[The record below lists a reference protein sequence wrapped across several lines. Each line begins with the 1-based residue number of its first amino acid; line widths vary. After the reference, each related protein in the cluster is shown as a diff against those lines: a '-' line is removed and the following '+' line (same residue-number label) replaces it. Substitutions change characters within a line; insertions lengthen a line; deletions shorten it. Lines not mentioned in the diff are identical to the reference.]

1 MPQLLNGRWVADE
14 VAASEMRDGA
24 FHREP
29 TRFRRWITADGGPV
43 DPAILTPDLA
53 GTSPQTLPAEA
64 GRYRLYVAKIC
75 PWASRTLI
83 WRALEGL
90 EQAISV
96 VVSNPELGDDG
107 WSYLDPDGR
116 SRDEVEGI
124 AHLHELYVTADPT
137 YTGKVSVPVL
147 WDTKT
152 RTIVN
157 NESADI
163 VRMLDTAFG
172 TFAAH
177 PVDLYP
183 VEHRAEIDAWN
194 ARVYDGLNNGVY
206 RAGFAKTQAAYE
218 RAFDEVFATLDA
230 LEAHLV
236 DHRFLVADE
245 PLEADWRLFVTLV
258 RFDAA
263 YHGVFKCNLRRIE
276 DYPSLSGYLRDLWQ
290 WPGVAATV
298 SIDHIKRG
306 YWSIRHLNPSGIVPK
321 GPALDFERPH
331 GRDSLD
337 FERPHER
344 DSLTA
349 QAVGAGRV
357 RA

>member
-1 MPQLLNGRWVADE
+1 MPQLLNGRWVEDE

-43 DPAILTPDLA
+43 DPSLLTPELA
-53 GTSPQTLPAEA
+53 GTSPETLPAEA

-90 EQAISV
+90 EDAISV
-96 VVSNPELGDDG
+96 VVANPELGDNG
-107 WSYLDPDGR
+107 WSFRDADGT

-124 AHLHELYVTADPT
+124 DHLWQLYLKADRT
-137 YTGKVSVPVL
+137 LTGKVSVPVL

-163 VRMLDTAFG
+163 VRMLDTAFDA
-172 TFAAH
+172 FAKH

-183 VEHRAEIDAWN
+183 VEHRAAIDDWN
-194 ARVYDGLNNGVY
+194 ARIYGSLNNGVY

-218 RAFDEVFATLDA
+218 AAFDDVFATLDA
-230 LEAHLV
+230 LDAHLTTR
-236 DHRFLVADE
+236 RFLVAE
-245 PLEADWRLFVTLV
+245 RPLEADFRLFVTLV

-263 YHGVFKCNLRRIE
+263 YHGLFKCNLRRIAE
-276 DYPSLSGYLRDLWQ
+276 YPALAGYMRDLHQ
-290 WPGVAATV
+290 WPGVAETV
-298 SIDHIKRG
+298 SIDAIKRG
-306 YWSIRHLNPSGIVPK
+306 YWSIRHLNPTGIVPK
-321 GPALDFERPH
+321 GPAFDF
-331 GRDSLD
+331 DA
-337 FERPHER
+337 PHER
-344 DSLTA
+344 GSL
-349 QAVGAGRV
+349 G
-357 RA
+357 